1 MAPGAAA
8 ISADRLSGRRNIE
21 VIHPYFIQ
29 NSFLSL
35 VSGSVALAVSY
46 YAFRYRKVTGSS
58 FLRLL
63 SVGFMLLGV
72 GLLAQ
77 GSIYL
82 LAEFNVGRFAN
93 REALVYGATGVYLV
107 LQSAAYL
114 LIGTGY
120 TIRVQRGQPSDGNG
134 AAAAVVVAQATPLL
148 FGTLVLDVGELVIL
162 VLVSFVV
169 FQGIMAYSEQ
179 KNRLSLYV
187 LLAFALIALSHLGE
201 LLASLLGSGDLYL
214 LGGVAQ
220 LTGFCLLLFF
230 VNRSG
235 RVGSA

>member
-1 MAPGAAA
+1 M
-8 ISADRLSGRRNIE
+8 
-21 VIHPYFIQ
+21 VHTYFIE
-29 NSFLSL
+29 NSFLNL
-35 VSGSVALAVSY
+35 ISGLVALAVSY
-46 YAFRYRKVTGSS
+46 YAFRYRRVTGSS

-72 GLLAQ
+72 GLLVQ

-82 LAEFNVGRFAN
+82 LAEFNIGRFAD

-107 LQSAAYL
+107 LQAAAYL

-120 TIRVQRGQPSDGNG
+120 TIRVQRGSVSG
-134 AAAAVVVAQATPLL
+134 AAGTAAAVLVVKATPLL
-148 FGTLVLDVGELVIL
+148 FGTLVLDIGELVIL

-169 FQGIMAYSEQ
+169 FQGAMAYSEL

-187 LLAFALIALSHLGE
+187 LLGFALIALSHLGE
-201 LLASLLGSGDLYL
+201 LLASLLASGDLYL
-214 LGGVAQ
+214 VGGAANLV
-220 LTGFCLLLFF
+220 GFCLLLLF
-230 VNRSG
+230 VIRSG

>member
-1 MAPGAAA
+1 M
-8 ISADRLSGRRNIE
+8 
-21 VIHPYFIQ
+21 VHPYFIE
-29 NSFLSL
+29 NSLLSL
-35 VSGSVALAVSY
+35 ISGVVALAVSY
-46 YAFRYRKVTGSS
+46 YAFRYRRVTGSS

-82 LAEFNVGRFAN
+82 LAEFNVGRFAD

-120 TIRVQRGQPSDGNG
+120 TIRVQRGVPSDGMG
-134 AAAAVVVAQATPLL
+134 TTAAVLAVQATPLL
-148 FGTLVLDVGELVIL
+148 FGTLVLDIGELVIL

-169 FQGIMAYSEQ
+169 FQGAMAYSEL

-187 LLAFALIALSHLGE
+187 LLGFAFIALSHLGE
-201 LLASLLGSGDLYL
+201 LLGSLLASGDLYL
-214 LGGVAQ
+214 LGGTAN
-220 LTGFCLLLFF
+220 LAGFCLLLVF
-230 VNRSG
+230 VVRSG
-235 RVGSA
+235 RIGSV

>member
-1 MAPGAAA
+1 M
-8 ISADRLSGRRNIE
+8 
-21 VIHPYFIQ
+21 IHPYFIE
-29 NSFLSL
+29 NSILSL
-35 VSGSVALAVSY
+35 FSGVVALAVSY
-46 YAFRYRKVTGSS
+46 YAFRYRRVTGSS

-72 GLLAQ
+72 GLLVQ

-82 LAEFNVGRFAN
+82 LAEFNVGRFVD

-120 TIRVQRGQPSDGNG
+120 TIRVQRGASSDGMGTG
-134 AAAAVVVAQATPLL
+134 AAVLAVQAAPLL
-148 FGTLVLDVGELVIL
+148 FGTLVLDIGELVIL

-169 FQGIMAYSEQ
+169 FQGAMAYSEL

-187 LLAFALIALSHLGE
+187 LLGFAFIALSHLGE
-201 LLASLLGSGDLYL
+201 LLGSLLASGDLYL
-214 LGGVAQ
+214 LGGTAN
-220 LTGFCLLLFF
+220 LAGFCLLLLF
-230 VNRSG
+230 VVRSG
-235 RVGSA
+235 RIGSV

>member
-1 MAPGAAA
+1 M
-8 ISADRLSGRRNIE
+8 
-21 VIHPYFIQ
+21 VHTYFIE
-29 NSFLSL
+29 NSFLNL
-35 VSGSVALAVSY
+35 ISGLVALAVSY
-46 YAFRYRKVTGSS
+46 YAFRYRRVTGSS

-72 GLLAQ
+72 GLLVQ

-82 LAEFNVGRFAN
+82 LAEFNIGRFAD

-120 TIRVQRGQPSDGNG
+120 TIRVQRGGPSGVAG
-134 AAAAVVVAQATPLL
+134 TAAAILVVKATPLL
-148 FGTLVLDVGELVIL
+148 FGTLVLDIGELVIL

-169 FQGIMAYSEQ
+169 FQGAMAYSEL
-179 KNRLSLYV
+179 KNRLALFV
-187 LLAFALIALSHLGE
+187 LLGFALIALSHLGE
-201 LLASLLGSGDLYL
+201 LLASLLSSGDLYL
-214 LGGVAQ
+214 VGGAAN
-220 LTGFCLLLFF
+220 LAGFCLLLLF
-230 VNRSG
+230 VIRSG